1 MKELLKKIWNF
12 ILKLVAL
19 VIGAIKEKEEMENN
33 IVKEIVNS
41 ISDTIKTRTEY
52 RYREKELAYA
62 CEQYLNEWKVDHLKV
77 WIEDEQVVELNRHA
91 RMEIILKALAGLGV
105 GLLWATLTRREF
117 YHSSYEELYRTN
129 NAPNP
134 A

>member
-33 IVKEIVNS
+33 TVKEIVNS

-62 CEQYLNEWKVDHLKV
+62 RAQYLNEWKVDHLKI
-77 WIEDEQVVELNRHA
+77 WIEDEQVAELNRHA
-91 RMEIILKALAGLGV
+91 RMEFILKAFAGLGV